1 MFYGLFIKRVIRKE
15 EVELKILSIVI
26 PCYNSEVYMRKSIN
40 SVLSGGSDVEVI
52 IVNDGSTD
60 HTGKIA
66 DEYAKEYPDI
76 VKVVHKE
83 NGGHGDAVNYG
94 LENATGE
101 YFKVVDSDDWVGEEE
116 FKKVIRVLKNAVK
129 AEAGLDMLLTNFVYD
144 KAGARHKKVMHYH
157 HALPKKRILGWDEKI
172 RFNKFQY
179 ILMHSV
185 IYRTEM
191 LKACGLKLP
200 THTFYVDNIFIFKP
214 LVYVEKIYYLDVDLY
229 HYFIGRNDQSVN
241 EEVMIS
247 RLDQQMYV
255 NRLMIDIFVENKPEN
270 KHLYKYMFQYLDMI
284 MCVSSVMAI
293 LSKDE
298 EKMRMKKEL
307 WEYLREKDED
317 LYKDLRT
324 TIFGIWMNLPGKTG
338 RFLSKTG
345 YKVMQKIFG
354 FN

>member
-1 MFYGLFIKRVIRKE
+1 M
-15 EVELKILSIVI
+15 KILSVVI
-26 PCYNSEVYMRKSIN
+26 PCYNSEAYMRKAIN
-40 SVLSGGSDVEVI
+40 SVLPGGDDVEI
-52 IVNDGSTD
+52 IVVNDGSTD
-60 HTGKIA
+60 HTKEIA
-66 DEYAKEYPDI
+66 DEYADKYPGI
-76 VKVVHKE
+76 VKAVHKE
-83 NGGHGDAVNYG
+83 NGGHGDAVNCG

-101 YFKVVDSDDWVGEEE
+101 YFKVVDSDDWLGEEA
-116 FKKVIRVLKNAVK
+116 FLKVIKVLKNSIK

-144 KAGARHKKVMHYH
+144 KAGVRHKKVMNYH
-157 HALPKKRILGWDEKI
+157 HALPKKKILGWDEKI
-172 RFNKFQY
+172 KFNKFQY

-191 LKACGLKLP
+191 LRQCGLNLP
-200 THTFYVDNIFIFKP
+200 KHTFYVDNIFVFKP
-214 LVYVEKIYYLDVDLY
+214 LPYVEKIYYLDVDLY

-241 EEVMIS
+241 EKVMIS

-255 NRLMIDIFVENKPEN
+255 NRLMIDIFAENKPEN
-270 KHLYKYMFQYLDMI
+270 KKLYKYMFQYLDMI

-298 EKMRMKKEL
+298 QKMQMKKEL
-307 WEYLREKDED
+307 WQYLKDKDES

-324 TIFGIWMNLPGKTG
+324 TIFGIWMNLPGKAG
-338 RFLSKTG
+338 RFLSKAG